1 MSRSYSLSKFP
12 NIPTTQDSHQ
22 EMVVCHAAAWTLQRT
37 VAEGSPAPIGLNQR
51 FPRVTSD
58 GKPCRQGVVLLPH
71 HYCGNI
77 PLASRLLN
85 SPASQRH
92 DETLTL
98 ETFWQLRS
106 VLPCYPSASLK
117 WVLTLT
123 ALLPSQLPP
132 ATNDT
137 SGWIAQNFSTVPVI
151 CAFSRI
157 IKVLFGGGGGDGGSS
172 NRCKRHSDI
181 SCIDFELGTP
191 TCPPIPDFHKLK
203 LAGHITTNRLHST
216 GTPTPQAPS
225 KPPTAGLVLVDPAAP
240 ATSPSVEKTPRSA
253 QRPDTATLPR
263 FQAIYRLLDCCC
275 ALCLLSVRLIDLI
288 ARTEAELATPDCQA
302 IDNCPDNIPL
312 LTPVSC
318 VL

>member
-1 MSRSYSLSKFP
+1 MYQNPTKTPVMKLQKIFSCTPDSSTKLSIFP
-12 NIPTTQDSHQ
+12 LPRHPISHPGA
-22 EMVVCHAAAWTLQRT
+22 C
-37 VAEGSPAPIGLNQR
+37 PN
-51 FPRVTSD
+51 TS
-58 GKPCRQGVVLLPH
+58 Q
-71 HYCGNI
+71 
-77 PLASRLLN
+77 
-85 SPASQRH
+85 Q
-92 DETLTL
+92 
-98 ETFWQLRS
+98 
-106 VLPCYPSASLK
+106 
-117 WVLTLT
+117 
-123 ALLPSQLPP
+123 
-132 ATNDT
+132 
-137 SGWIAQNFSTVPVI
+137 
-151 CAFSRI
+151 
-157 IKVLFGGGGGDGGSS
+157 SS

-203 LAGHITTNRLHST
+203 RPRFTWTANLHLDHQLAGHITTNRLYST

-253 QRPDTATLPR
+253 QRPDTATLPS
-263 FQAIYRLLDCCC
+263 FQDIYRLLDCCC

-302 IDNCPDNIPL
+302 IDNCPDSIPL